1 MKFYESLHRGG
12 RNPVDLYSLPLGR
25 FPQDVGKVPGYGS
38 RKGNRKRPGAA
49 IHRHISLEETYWRQ
63 ADDKY
68 IQVYLPD
75 SAHTFS

>member
-49 IHRHISLEETYWRQ
+49 IHRHISLEELSELFDYKRIDIGIPNLL
-63 ADDKY
+63 A
-68 IQVYLPD
+68 
-75 SAHTFS
+75 AGRR